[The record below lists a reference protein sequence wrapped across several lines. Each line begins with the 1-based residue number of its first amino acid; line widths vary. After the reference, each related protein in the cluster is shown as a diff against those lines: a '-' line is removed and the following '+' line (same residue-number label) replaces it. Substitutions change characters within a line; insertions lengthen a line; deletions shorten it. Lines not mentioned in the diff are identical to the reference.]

1 MWFKCSALVACVHTT
16 KKRSQKLIYIYI
28 KKKKKK
34 TQKQE
39 DKYSNFK
46 FIVAHSTVLRKLR

>member
-28 KKKKKK
+28 KEKKK

-39 DKYSNFK
+39 DKYSNYK
-46 FIVAHSTVLRKLR
+46 FIVAHTTVLRKLR

>member
-1 MWFKCSALVACVHTT
+1 MVQVFSVSGLCPHHQ
-16 KKRSQKLIYIYI
+16 KKISKAYLYIY
-28 KKKKKK
+28 KGKKKKK

-39 DKYSNFK
+39 DKYSNYK

>member
-1 MWFKCSALVACVHTT
+1 MFSVSGLCPHHQ
-16 KKRSQKLIYIYI
+16 KKISKAYLYIY
-28 KKKKKK
+28 KGKKKKK

-39 DKYSNFK
+39 DKYSNYK

>member
-34 TQKQE
+34 KHKNKNTNIVT
-39 DKYSNFK
+39 SN
-46 FIVAHSTVLRKLR
+46 SL

>member
-28 KKKKKK
+28 KGKKKKHKNKK
-34 TQKQE
+34 T
-39 DKYSNFK
+39 N
-46 FIVAHSTVLRKLR
+46 IVTTNSL

>member
-28 KKKKKK
+28 KEKKK